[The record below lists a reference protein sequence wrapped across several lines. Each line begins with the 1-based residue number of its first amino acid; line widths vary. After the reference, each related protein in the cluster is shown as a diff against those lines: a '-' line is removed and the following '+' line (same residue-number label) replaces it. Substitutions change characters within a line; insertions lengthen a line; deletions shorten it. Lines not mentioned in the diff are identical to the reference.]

1 VSSARN
7 KRPIL
12 ALTAAFTAMLASA
25 LWLDAPRPTA
35 AQPSATVSIAGQ
47 FLVAAPSMSDP
58 RFDRT
63 VILMVAHDQNGAFG
77 IVVNRP
83 IGERPIAT
91 LLERLGETDTSG
103 VTGNVR
109 VFSGGPVQPGV
120 GFVIH
125 STDYHRP
132 QTLDIAGRVAVTSS
146 REIMRDIGSGSGP
159 KQSLIA
165 FGYAGWR
172 SGQLEDEIKSRV
184 WVTAPVE
191 PRLIF
196 SEDRDKLWET
206 VFALRTQD
214 L

>member
-1 VSSARN
+1 VSSARQQ
-7 KRPIL
+7 RPML
-12 ALTAAFTAMLASA
+12 ALMAALAAMLASA
-25 LWLDAPRPTA
+25 LWLDAARPTA
-35 AQPSATVSIAGQ
+35 AQTPATVSLAGQ
-47 FLVAAPSMSDP
+47 FLVASPSMGDP

-63 VILMVAHDQNGAFG
+63 VILMVAHDRNGALG
-77 IVVNRP
+77 IVINRP

-91 LLERLGETDTSG
+91 LLQRLGEQDTSG

-125 STDYHRP
+125 SADYGRA
-132 QTLDIAGRVAVTSS
+132 QTLDIDGRVAVTSS
-146 REIMRDIGSGSGP
+146 REILRDIGTDKGP
-159 KQSLIA
+159 KQSLVA
-165 FGYAGWR
+165 FGYAGWGP
-172 SGQLEDEIKSRV
+172 GQLEGELQQRS

-191 PRLIF
+191 LKLIF
-196 SEDRDKLWET
+196 DEDRDKLWDT